1 MFTFKRKLFIYL
13 FIFFVV
19 VAYSFVSPG
28 GTLFTY
34 LKKKSLVIG
43 GGKVCRI
50 RLSIESSLGRIRF
63 SIESSLQRLLFMGNV
78 WVIYSTE
85 RGKRLI

>member
-1 MFTFKRKLFIYL
+1 MFTFKRKF
-13 FIFFVV
+13 FFVV
-19 VAYSFVSPG
+19 AYNFVSPG

-34 LKKKSLVIG
+34 LKKKESLVIG

-63 SIESSLQRLLFMGNV
+63 SIESSLQRLLFLGNV
-78 WVIYSTE
+78 WAIYSTE
-85 RGKRLI
+85 RGSGMI